1 MAESSTTKNNL
12 LQQLADANSDF
23 TNKIQEQYSDT
34 SILEYKKQ
42 RIKELLQEPI
52 LLANKACTI
61 SRCPGRISLSKH
73 ADYINNDLLYVLDD
87 RDIYIAAQTND
98 ANKLI
103 LINQNSQFE
112 NVELEQS
119 QIAQVEKS
127 KWYFYAC
134 QLYTQFVKD
143 KQGITL
149 VYNSDLPEAAGLS
162 SSHALM
168 ISTAMALVSLD
179 PNSEW
184 QASLKTIETRIENK
198 DKIHDLLK
206 LFQDIEHSRGFK
218 SGLGDQS
225 AQIFGKKDH
234 FSFIKLEPNL
244 EIIYQVIPKDLGI
257 MTVTSSIKADKNL
270 KEFQAANENIA
281 AYKSINKIA
290 EKYNCKFLGDLLY
303 QYNEPVIFKILE
315 DIEDPKLRG
324 LALYG
329 LAEGA
334 RVKELK
340 DQLDASKLGAH
351 LNLSHRAESNFKQEQ
366 GQWLAC
372 SPKEQ
377 ETYKFNTEES
387 LASHSGI
394 YHASTL
400 INDQL
405 QDFSNSLDGVFG
417 SSISGAGLGGSN
429 SIICQRTQLN
439 QIEQA
444 LIGGFHIHQKIY
456 IHASSSSSA
465 ANTLR

>member
-1 MAESSTTKNNL
+1 MAESSPTKDNL
-12 LQQLADANSDF
+12 LRQLADANSDF
-23 TNKIQEQYSDT
+23 TNKIQAQYSDAT
-34 SILEYKKQ
+34 ILEYKKQ
-42 RIKELLQEPI
+42 RIQELLQDPN

-87 RDIYIAAQTND
+87 RDIYVAAQIND
-98 ANKLI
+98 HKKLI
-103 LINQNSQFE
+103 LINQNSEFE
-112 NVELEQS
+112 NVELELS
-119 QIAQVEKS
+119 QIPQVEKS

-134 QLYTQFVKD
+134 QLYTKLVKD

-184 QASLKTIETRIENK
+184 QSSLKTIEARLENK
-198 DKIHDLLK
+198 NKIHQLLK
-206 LFQDIEHSRGFK
+206 LFQEIEHSRGFK

-225 AQIFGKKDH
+225 AQIFGKKNH
-234 FSFIKLEPNL
+234 FSFIKLEPSLDIN
-244 EIIYQVIPKDLGI
+244 YQAIPEDLGI

-290 EKYNCKFLGDLLY
+290 EKHHCNFLGDLLY
-303 QYNEPVIFKILE
+303 HYDEPVIFKILE
-315 DIEDPKLRG
+315 EIEDRKSRG

-340 DQLDASKLGAH
+340 QELDAGKLGNH
-351 LNLSHRAESNFKQEQ
+351 LNLSHSAESNFKQEHGKWCPRSQ
-366 GQWLAC
+366 ED
-372 SPKEQ
+372 KER
-377 ETYKFNTEES
+377 YKFNTEES

-429 SIICQRTQLN
+429 SIICKKAYQHR
-439 QIEQA
+439 IEQA
-444 LIGGFHIHQKIY
+444 LAEGFYPHQKIY

-465 ANTLR
+465 ANTLT